1 MTCQVRDE
9 EWLFSSEAVECDLW
23 HLLKRGSFEIDLNWQ
38 GVATTFY
45 EQRVQGGFWTVPP
58 HFQCQNEPTSSFFTL
73 KISWNCSPGWLQ
85 LVLHFSTENREEQ
98 LKNTLYIVI
107 FPPPPHAQPT
117 SNMSSLFMFWKTLS
131 HPIPVSDDVISE
143 QPSIWGLG
151 LYVAL
156 QKEDLLSEVDEA
168 REGEDGDSDENE
180 EKAEL
185 FVSLVI
191 DVYLIFNHAPNSY
204 FSICIPPAL
213 LLVLLQVLPHSS
225 QCNVIRD
232 KVNGAMELLNRSL
245 AQLNVNCLCFV

>member
-1 MTCQVRDE
+1 M
-9 EWLFSSEAVECDLW
+9 
-23 HLLKRGSFEIDLNWQ
+23 HL
-38 GVATTFY
+38 
-45 EQRVQGGFWTVPP
+45 
-58 HFQCQNEPTSSFFTL
+58 
-73 KISWNCSPGWLQ
+73 
-85 LVLHFSTENREEQ
+85 
-98 LKNTLYIVI
+98 
-107 FPPPPHAQPT
+107 
-117 SNMSSLFMFWKTLS
+117 SSLFMFWKTLS

-151 LYVAL
+151 LYVAV

-204 FSICIPPAL
+204 FSICIPPPAL

>member
-1 MTCQVRDE
+1 M
-9 EWLFSSEAVECDLW
+9 
-23 HLLKRGSFEIDLNWQ
+23 
-38 GVATTFY
+38 
-45 EQRVQGGFWTVPP
+45 
-58 HFQCQNEPTSSFFTL
+58 
-73 KISWNCSPGWLQ
+73 
-85 LVLHFSTENREEQ
+85 
-98 LKNTLYIVI
+98 
-107 FPPPPHAQPT
+107 PPPHAHPP

-213 LLVLLQVLPHSS
+213 LL
-225 QCNVIRD
+225 IRD

>member
-1 MTCQVRDE
+1 M
-9 EWLFSSEAVECDLW
+9 
-23 HLLKRGSFEIDLNWQ
+23 
-38 GVATTFY
+38 
-45 EQRVQGGFWTVPP
+45 
-58 HFQCQNEPTSSFFTL
+58 
-73 KISWNCSPGWLQ
+73 
-85 LVLHFSTENREEQ
+85 
-98 LKNTLYIVI
+98 
-107 FPPPPHAQPT
+107 PPPHAHPP

-204 FSICIPPAL
+204 FSICIPPPAL